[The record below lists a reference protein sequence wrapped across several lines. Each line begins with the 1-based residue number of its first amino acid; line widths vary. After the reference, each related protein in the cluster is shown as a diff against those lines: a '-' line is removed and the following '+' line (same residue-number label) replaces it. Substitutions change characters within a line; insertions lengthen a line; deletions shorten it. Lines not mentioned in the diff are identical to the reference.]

1 MIRLVRLVS
10 GERGRK
16 RVDAQTSSP
25 ACPSTLL
32 SPSPFH
38 PSFLHQQKKLHPQ
51 TLPLPLL
58 RLPPPLPRPLP
69 SRRSSV
75 SGLDRSGRRARERRV
90 ERGIGSR
97 VRRGRDARSGR
108 RKLSWRRRWS
118 ERMGRGWLRVGGK
131 GKEGRE
137 RIGRRRS
144 RFFDLRER
152 DERRRNWRTRR
163 RCPWST
169 RWRRVKVRR
178 QYVASS
184 PRRRHRPRFLRRL
197 FFAFTVFLLLS

>member
-108 RKLSWRRRWS
+108 RKLSWRRRW
-118 ERMGRGWLRVGGK
+118 RRR
-131 GKEGRE
+131 
-137 RIGRRRS
+137 GRRT
-144 RFFDLRER
+144 DGTWL
-152 DERRRNWRTRR
+152 
-163 RCPWST
+163 
-169 RWRRVKVRR
+169 
-178 QYVASS
+178 VAS
-184 PRRRHRPRFLRRL
+184 RREGEGGERTHRET
-197 FFAFTVFLLLS
+197 TVSVL